1 MLGAMTGLF
10 NRERARIGNE
20 LRQVSGLMPLLMKQ
34 RNGQPWTREE
44 RDQLRA
50 HLRRLYGV
58 SPYLVAFAL
67 PGSPLL
73 VPLLAW
79 WLDRRRIQRSPD
91 RQHVP
96 PGSLS

>member
-1 MLGAMTGLF
+1 MLRAVTGLF
-10 NRERARIGNE
+10 NRERMRLGSE

-44 RDQLRA
+44 RGQLLA

-79 WLDRRRIQRSPD
+79 WLDRRRIQRSPNQ
-91 RQHVP
+91 RGLP
-96 PGSLS
+96 PG